1 MTGIDVILIV
11 SLAAFTVSGFSKG
24 LFSKVLSLAALLGGI
39 VFSAKYGAEATD
51 FLAALLGFGRT
62 ICGIIAIAGIFI
74 ILFVIAGA
82 ISKGLK
88 KVSIL
93 QIWDR
98 FGGAIFGFLEGA
110 LILSLLLIVLSFFN
124 IPSPGPTLDKS
135 FMYDPLKSFAPNV
148 YKTFISKKA
157 SERYLDKFFLST
169 HS

>member
-24 LFSKVLSLAALLGGI
+24 LISKVLSLAALLGGI
-39 VFSAKYGAEATD
+39 VISAKYGAEATD
-51 FLAALLGFGRT
+51 SLAALLGFGRT

-74 ILFVIAGA
+74 VLFVIAGA

-98 FGGAIFGFLEGA
+98 VGGALFGFLEGA

-135 FMYDPLKSFAPNV
+135 FMYNPLKGFAPSV